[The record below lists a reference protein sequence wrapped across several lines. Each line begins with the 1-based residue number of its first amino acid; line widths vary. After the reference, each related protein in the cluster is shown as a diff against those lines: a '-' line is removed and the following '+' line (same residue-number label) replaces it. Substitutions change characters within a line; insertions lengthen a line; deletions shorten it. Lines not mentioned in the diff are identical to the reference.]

1 MARAWTDTVVSE
13 KKGRV
18 FNFKYWW
25 VDLMLSAY
33 KKYLLVAFA
42 FSGNK
47 NQCQHLRVKHGG
59 EDIASLKGKGVK

>member
-1 MARAWTDTVVSE
+1 
-13 KKGRV
+13 
-18 FNFKYWW
+18 
-25 VDLMLSAY
+25 MLSAY